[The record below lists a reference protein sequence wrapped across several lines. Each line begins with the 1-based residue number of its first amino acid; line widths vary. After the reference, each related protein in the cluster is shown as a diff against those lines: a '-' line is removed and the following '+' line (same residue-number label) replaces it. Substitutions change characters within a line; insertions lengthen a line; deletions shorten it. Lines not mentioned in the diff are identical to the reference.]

1 MLVMN
6 LKFQLTKN
14 TMDIIKCPKCHEDV
28 EINIERSITD
38 DGEIFECPHCGFQF
52 LYI

>member
-1 MLVMN
+1 
-6 LKFQLTKN
+6 
-14 TMDIIKCPKCHEDV
+14 MDIIKCPKCHEDV
-28 EINIERSITD
+28 EINIECGITD